1 MKRANPERQIHAAVV
16 QHLRLRGVE
25 GLVFLHPN
33 NNVRRKG
40 KAGIIQGAL
49 GKAMG
54 VLAGASDLLLFH
66 SGQFFALELQGR
78 QGQDL
83 TRTRR
88 IFVRRAECWWHGV
101 VRKGFPDEALITLR
115 HWGLLKGVVGRTA
128 K

>member
-66 SGQFFALELQGR
+66 SGQFFALELKSDKGR
-78 QGQDL
+78 ISPEQDEFL
-83 TRTRR
+83 AA
-88 IFVRRAECWWHGV
+88 VRNAGGMAWCA
-101 VRKGFPDEALITLR
+101 KGLDEALITLR
-115 HWGLLKGVVGRTA
+115 HWGLLKGE
-128 K
+128 